1 MKKISESEQEIMM
14 AIWNAENKNSI
25 TASYLEEVFGE
36 KKGWK
41 KTSNFDVFCQGLQKK
56 DIYSCEKNGKSN
68 FYEPIVSYE
77 EFSRRESKHI
87 LDKLYRNSLKKFCR
101 ITI

>member
-41 KTSNFDVFCQGLQKK
+41 KTSILTFLSRLVEKGYL
-56 DIYSCEKNGKSN
+56 SCEKTENLIFMNRLYLTKN
-68 FYEPIVSYE
+68 FRE
-77 EFSRRESKHI
+77 ERVNIF
-87 LDKLYRNSLKKFCR
+87 
-101 ITI
+101 

>member
-36 KKGWK
+36 KKAGK
-41 KTSNFDVFCQGLQKK
+41 DVDFDVFVKACRKR
-56 DIYSCEKNGKSN
+56 I
-68 FYEPIVSYE
+68 
-77 EFSRRESKHI
+77 
-87 LDKLYRNSLKKFCR
+87 SLL
-101 ITI
+101 

>member
-36 KKGWK
+36 KRLEKDVD
-41 KTSNFDVFCQGLQKK
+41 FDVFVKACRKR
-56 DIYSCEKNGKSN
+56 I
-68 FYEPIVSYE
+68 
-77 EFSRRESKHI
+77 
-87 LDKLYRNSLKKFCR
+87 SLL
-101 ITI
+101 

>member
-1 MKKISESEQEIMM
+1 MKKLPESEQEIMM

-41 KTSNFDVFCQGLQKK
+41 KTS
-56 DIYSCEKNGKSN
+56 
-68 FYEPIVSYE
+68 
-77 EFSRRESKHI
+77 I
-87 LDKLYRNSLKKFCR
+87 LTFFVKACRKRISLL
-101 ITI
+101 

>member
-36 KKGWK
+36 KK
-41 KTSNFDVFCQGLQKK
+41 V
-56 DIYSCEKNGKSN
+56 GK
-68 FYEPIVSYE
+68 
-77 EFSRRESKHI
+77 RRP
-87 LDKLYRNSLKKFCR
+87 F
-101 ITI
+101 

>member
-36 KKGWK
+36 KKGWEK
-41 KTSNFDVFCQGLQKK
+41 DVDFDVFVKACRKR
-56 DIYSCEKNGKSN
+56 I
-68 FYEPIVSYE
+68 
-77 EFSRRESKHI
+77 
-87 LDKLYRNSLKKFCR
+87 SLL
-101 ITI
+101 

>member
-36 KKGWK
+36 KKK
-41 KTSNFDVFCQGLQKK
+41 KTSILTFLSRLVEK
-56 DIYSCEKNGKSN
+56 DI
-68 FYEPIVSYE
+68 
-77 EFSRRESKHI
+77 
-87 LDKLYRNSLKKFCR
+87 SL
-101 ITI
+101 